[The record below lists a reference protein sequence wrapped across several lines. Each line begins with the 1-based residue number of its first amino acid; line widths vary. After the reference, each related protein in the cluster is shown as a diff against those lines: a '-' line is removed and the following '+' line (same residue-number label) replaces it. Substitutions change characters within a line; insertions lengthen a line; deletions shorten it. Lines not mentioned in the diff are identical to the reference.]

1 MIKCLAIDDEPLALK
16 QLETYIDKV
25 PFLELSGCCQS
36 AIEAHAIMRSTTID
50 AIFIDINMPD
60 LNGLDFVRSLTS
72 PPLVVFTTAY
82 AEYAV
87 DGFKV
92 DAVDYLL
99 KPFGL
104 EDFKR
109 AANKLKTRHEAQNLT
124 SVSAPDTDNAM
135 FLKSEHRI
143 VRVDIDHIRYIE
155 VMSEYLKIHMDKESM
170 AKPLI
175 VLLSMKKLE
184 ERLPKDSFM
193 RIHRSYIVNLKK
205 IIEVNKNRVI
215 LDADTYLPLGDLYRD
230 QFNAY
235 LESKFIGK

>member
-1 MIKCLAIDDEPLALK
+1 
-16 QLETYIDKV
+16 
-25 PFLELSGCCQS
+25 
-36 AIEAHAIMRSTTID
+36 
-50 AIFIDINMPD
+50 
-60 LNGLDFVRSLTS
+60 
-72 PPLVVFTTAY
+72 
-82 AEYAV
+82 
-87 DGFKV
+87 
-92 DAVDYLL
+92 
-99 KPFGL
+99 
-104 EDFKR
+104 
-109 AANKLKTRHEAQNLT
+109 
-124 SVSAPDTDNAM
+124 M

-155 VMSEYLKIHMDKESM
+155 GMSEYLKIHMDKESM